1 MTGTGSIPGPAE
13 MPAVTGR
20 RRAVAVWGFAAALV
34 GSAVLGF
41 PAGLIWAAVAPRAL
55 LQEVNPG
62 TAQVVNAETSAFI
75 AADAWFCVIAAVGG
89 LITGLVGYRLFIYGK
104 SWGTS
109 AVAATGLIVGAV
121 AAALIML
128 WTGEQ
133 IGLATY
139 QHQLAS
145 SPNGTLFNAS
155 LGLGAKS
162 ALAFW
167 PMLTAISIGLTE
179 LVRRPRSGGP
189 DSVPMGYGVP
199 PD

>member
-1 MTGTGSIPGPAE
+1 MTETGSIPGPAD
-13 MPAVTGR
+13 MPGVTGWR
-20 RRAVAVWGFAAALV
+20 RTAVWGPAAALV

-41 PAGLIWAAVAPRAL
+41 PAGVIWAAVAPRAL
-55 LQEVNPG
+55 LQEVGQG

-75 AADAWFCVIAAVGG
+75 GADAWFCVIGAVGG
-89 LITGLVGYRLFIYGK
+89 LITGLLGYRLFIHGK
-104 SWGTS
+104 SWAAS

-121 AAALIML
+121 AAALIAL

-139 QHQLAS
+139 QHQLAT

-162 ALAFW
+162 ALVFW
-167 PMLTAISIGLTE
+167 PMLTAISIALTDM
-179 LVRRPRSGGP
+179 VRRPRSSDP
-189 DSVPMGYGVP
+189 DSVPMRYGVP